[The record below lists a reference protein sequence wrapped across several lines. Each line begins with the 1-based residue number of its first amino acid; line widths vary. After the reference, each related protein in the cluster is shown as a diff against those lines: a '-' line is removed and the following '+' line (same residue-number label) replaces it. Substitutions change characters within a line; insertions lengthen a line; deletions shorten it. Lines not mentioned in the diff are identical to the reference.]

1 MEGSNVYCARKNA
14 AYDVSQ
20 RLKICRTQA
29 VMKDFKRIYK
39 ESVKDTE
46 QRLQF
51 IWICLTLF
59 HHVCGLVKRVNLVG
73 GPTAEFRSQYYT

>member
-1 MEGSNVYCARKNA
+1 MSYTSGDE
-14 AYDVSQ
+14 
-20 RLKICRTQA
+20 
-29 VMKDFKRIYK
+29 KDFKRIYK

-59 HHVCGLVKRVNLVG
+59 HHVCGLVERVNLVG

>member
-29 VMKDFKRIYK
+29 VMKTTSK
-39 ESVKDTE
+39 EYIK
-46 QRLQF
+46 
-51 IWICLTLF
+51 
-59 HHVCGLVKRVNLVG
+59 K
-73 GPTAEFRSQYYT
+73 A